1 MTETNRTHER
11 KRVNSG
17 VLAKV
22 AADLQRFHP
31 PLPPRPRRGDARHR
45 SENLLNSLV
54 KLQASESGSAGAAT
68 AFGRDPDCVLR
79 RILMSQ
85 ALRRARLPVQMKNE
99 AVNTKALGERLGLSH
114 VDVSAPAQ
122 YRSIHRLR
130 TQLCGQIDLFRSV

>member
-1 MTETNRTHER
+1 
-11 KRVNSG
+11 
-17 VLAKV
+17 
-22 AADLQRFHP
+22 
-31 PLPPRPRRGDARHR
+31 
-45 SENLLNSLV
+45 
-54 KLQASESGSAGAAT
+54 
-68 AFGRDPDCVLR
+68 
-79 RILMSQ
+79 MSQ